1 VLDNNYYKQLLN
13 FDQWTLILEDN
24 PAPSPFPDQF
34 YWEEEIAE
42 DSGIFMLHADMSLA
56 FDMVNHLEPSNGA
69 VNCTLVP
76 TAGQDVCP
84 ESSMRAQAQLYADD
98 NNVFM
103 QDFEAAFLK
112 MVNIGCD
119 GVNICTAVPP
129 SIVPAPTPLTPAP
142 VSKAPVSK
150 APVSKAPVSKAPVSK
165 APVSKAPV
173 SKAPVSKA
181 PVSKAPVSKAPVSK
195 APVSKAPVSK
205 APVSKAPVSK
215 APVSKAPVSK
225 APVSKAPVSKAPV
238 SKAPVSKAPVSKAPV
253 SKAPVKAPTK
263 RPTKAPT
270 RAPVSLTVT
279 NFQLIN
285 ADTDEVILNL
295 ANNAIISCN
304 FYRTTKF
311 NVVALTNQNQT
322 RIGSVRFALTTVSG
336 TTTTKNTNFRTE
348 NRAPFALAGDN
359 LIGTRSDFF
368 PWTPVVGKH
377 TVKATP
383 FPQTNAGGAA
393 GIAQTVTFNV
403 TA

>member
-13 FDQWTLILEDN
+13 FNQWTLILEDN

-34 YWEEEIAE
+34 YWEEEIAGVP

-84 ESSMRAQAQLYADD
+84 ESSMRAQTQLYADD
-98 NNVFM
+98 NDVFM

-119 GVNICTAVPP
+119 GVNVCTAVPP

-142 VSKAPVSK
+142 VSNAPVSNAPVSNAPVSNAPVSNAPVSNAPVSNAPVSK
-150 APVSKAPVSKAPVSK
+150 APTNAPTKPPTKVPTKVPTKAPTKTPTK
-165 APVSKAPV
+165 RPT
-173 SKAPVSKA
+173 
-181 PVSKAPVSKAPVSK
+181 
-195 APVSKAPVSK
+195 
-205 APVSKAPVSK
+205 
-215 APVSKAPVSK
+215 
-225 APVSKAPVSKAPV
+225 
-238 SKAPVSKAPVSKAPV
+238 
-253 SKAPVKAPTK
+253 KAPTK

-285 ADTDEVILNL
+285 ADTDQVILNL
-295 ANNAIISCN
+295 ANNAIISRN
-304 FYRTTKF
+304 VYRTTKF

-322 RIGSVRFALTTVSG
+322 RIGSVRFALTTISG
-336 TTTTKNTNFRTE
+336 TTTTTNTNFRTE
-348 NRAPFALAGDN
+348 NGAPFALAGDN
-359 LIGTRSDFF
+359 LIGTRTDFL

-377 TVKATP
+377 TVTATP

-393 GIAQTVTFNV
+393 GIAQSVTFTVT
-403 TA
+403 A